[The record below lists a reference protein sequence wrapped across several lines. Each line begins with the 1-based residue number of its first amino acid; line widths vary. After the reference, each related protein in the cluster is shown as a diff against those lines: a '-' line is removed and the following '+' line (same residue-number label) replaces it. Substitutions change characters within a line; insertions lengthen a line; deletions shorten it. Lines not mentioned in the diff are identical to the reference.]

1 MDVKLPII
9 SYIELASNLLPIAGG
24 VMRRRVLRME
34 MRVLFAYVVFSFAV
48 ELLTLYLAF
57 NRINNLW
64 AIHIYTLIEFILMV
78 IIFSRFEE
86 MMPYRK
92 FAPMYI
98 ALYSTTWIVS
108 KIFFES
114 FDEFDQYSSPSANI
128 LLIIIALR
136 ALYLSAQAVEPT
148 IWRTSFF
155 WFSVAVLVKFAG
167 DFTLYLFGDWFIGL
181 GLADGMAVWSLH
193 WTINIISNIG
203 FFLAIVCQP
212 PIPARTGS

>member
-1 MDVKLPII
+1 VKLPII
-9 SYIELASNLLPIAGG
+9 SYIELASNILPIVAGA
-24 VMRRRVLRME
+24 VRRRLLRPE
-34 MRVLFAYVVFSFAV
+34 MLVLFVYVVFSFAV
-48 ELLTLYLAF
+48 ELFTLYLAF
-57 NRINNLW
+57 NSINNLW
-64 AIHIYTLIEFILMV
+64 VLHIYALIEFILMV

-92 FAPMYI
+92 FVPMYI
-98 ALYSTTWIVS
+98 ALYSTIWIVS

-155 WFSVAVLVKFAG
+155 WFSVAVLLKFAG

-203 FFLAIVCQP
+203 FLFAILCQSQT
-212 PIPARTGS
+212 PAHTGSS